1 MKHATSPLG
10 APRAFYFP
18 RRTQEN
24 TNVEIRCGTCKYI
37 QGKDALLSTYD
48 ETKNLG
54 TSFLFICSRSG
65 EKACRAH
72 LEQSFAGKEAAI
84 RFEAFG
90 GHSSEGEIQRMRDI
104 ARAHGIDCVA
114 GGRRLGHRHGQGYG
128 LL

>member
-1 MKHATSPLG
+1 MLKLMR
-10 APRAFYFP
+10 APA
-18 RRTQEN
+18 
-24 TNVEIRCGTCKYI
+24 KYI

-54 TSFLFICSRSG
+54 KSFLFICSRSG

-84 RFEAFG
+84 RFEIFG

-104 ARAHGIDCVA
+104 VRAHGID
-114 GGRRLGHRHGQGYG
+114 LSLIHI
-128 LL
+128 